1 MDVGARGYNNK
12 CKELINSTKT
22 EYWQIEPNPPG
33 DRSEMRND
41 GFLEMYMQDVPQR
54 RSDLAKSFDI
64 VIDFGVFGWDGVQT
78 LFDDKDIQNYMDGV
92 RFLLK
97 DEGLWALKT
106 EKGWVPDEKEFVAKW
121 ILPYFDQGK
130 FDIYESGHSIKR
142 GNFRFWWFYKKQ
154 AMGGKTT

>member
-1 MDVGARGYNNK
+1 
-12 CKELINSTKT
+12 
-22 EYWQIEPNPPG
+22 
-33 DRSEMRND
+33 
-41 GFLEMYMQDVPQR
+41 
-54 RSDLAKSFDI
+54 
-64 VIDFGVFGWDGVQT
+64 
-78 LFDDKDIQNYMDGV
+78 MDGV